1 MRLMNKTVLL
11 VIACAML
18 SACSQTSAPSFPR
31 AHGEDWKFYPFEPGY
46 SFKVAE
52 QGRACWL
59 EDNRENWDQCS

>member
-1 MRLMNKTVLL
+1 MKTIISL
-11 VIACAML
+11 VIACTLL

-52 QGRACWL
+52 QGRTCWA
-59 EDNRENWDQCS
+59 EKNRENWDQCS